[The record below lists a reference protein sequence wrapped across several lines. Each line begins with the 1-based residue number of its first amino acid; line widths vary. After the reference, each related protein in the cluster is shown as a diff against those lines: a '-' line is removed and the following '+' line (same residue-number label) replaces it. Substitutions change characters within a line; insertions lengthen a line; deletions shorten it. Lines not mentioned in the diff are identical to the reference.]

1 MNHPLLEKLE
11 TYYIRFKEI
20 GQLITDPEV
29 IQDMERY
36 VRLTKEYK
44 ELETIT
50 RTADK
55 FKAALLSV
63 EESKDILLH
72 EEDKELREMAEMEI
86 ENLDNSDDE
95 APIIRLLNSLI
106 ERAIK
111 TGASDVHI
119 EPFEKETRVRMRIDG
134 LLRRVLTVPSELQ
147 STVISRLKIMGGMNI
162 AEHIAASLTLRGW
175 SPRRSVWS

>member
-86 ENLDNSDDE
+86 EELEDKLPGME
-95 APIIRLLNSLI
+95 QELKLLLVPADSFGTPGYVRVSYCVQTEQI
-106 ERAIK
+106 ENALPAFK
-111 TGASDVHI
+111 A
-119 EPFEKETRVRMRIDG
+119 
-134 LLRRVLTVPSELQ
+134 L
-147 STVISRLKIMGGMNI
+147 
-162 AEHIAASLTLRGW
+162 AESYQK
-175 SPRRSVWS
+175 

>member
-1 MNHPLLEKLE
+1 M
-11 TYYIRFKEI
+11 
-20 GQLITDPEV
+20 ITDPEV

-86 ENLDNSDDE
+86 EELEDKLPGMEQELKLLLVPADPDDSKNVILEIRGGTGGDE
-95 APIIRLLNSLI
+95 ACLFAGDLFRMYAKFCERKGWKVEVTNANEGTAGGSLDSLEYPYHYFRADHLYRQKAGLRKLLF
-106 ERAIK
+106 K
-111 TGASDVHI
+111 TMVSC
-119 EPFEKETRVRMRIDG
+119 
-134 LLRRVLTVPSELQ
+134 L
-147 STVISRLKIMGGMNI
+147 
-162 AEHIAASLTLRGW
+162 
-175 SPRRSVWS
+175 

>member
-1 MNHPLLEKLE
+1 MPEIIKRVNEDHPLLEKLE

-20 GQLITDPEV
+20 RTVDHRSWEV

-86 ENLDNSDDE
+86 EELEDKLPGMEQELKLLLD
-95 APIIRLLNSLI
+95 I
-106 ERAIK
+106 
-111 TGASDVHI
+111 
-119 EPFEKETRVRMRIDG
+119 
-134 LLRRVLTVPSELQ
+134 
-147 STVISRLKIMGGMNI
+147 
-162 AEHIAASLTLRGW
+162 
-175 SPRRSVWS
+175 RRSGR

>member
-86 ENLDNSDDE
+86 EELEDKLPGMEQELKLLLVPADPDDSKNVILEIRGGTGGDE
-95 APIIRLLNSLI
+95 ACLFAGDHRDGGILRQLPGRYCLKPRLLKWKS
-106 ERAIK
+106 
-111 TGASDVHI
+111 
-119 EPFEKETRVRMRIDG
+119 TRGRSNGILSVREEQEDRM
-134 LLRRVLTVPSELQ
+134 
-147 STVISRLKIMGGMNI
+147 
-162 AEHIAASLTLRGW
+162 
-175 SPRRSVWS
+175 

>member
-63 EESKDILLH
+63 EESVEIFWMKSATKILSG
-72 EEDKELREMAEMEI
+72 LRA
-86 ENLDNSDDE
+86 
-95 APIIRLLNSLI
+95 A
-106 ERAIK
+106 AW
-111 TGASDVHI
+111 
-119 EPFEKETRVRMRIDG
+119 
-134 LLRRVLTVPSELQ
+134 LRQ
-147 STVISRLKIMGGMNI
+147 
-162 AEHIAASLTLRGW
+162 
-175 SPRRSVWS
+175 